1 MISMRCFLI
10 SSLLLV
16 SSATTA
22 LADRKISES
31 AKVELERG
39 EARFRDKDYA
49 GAIAA
54 FDAGYALDPQP
65 IFLYDK
71 AQAQRLSGD
80 CASAIESYK
89 AFLATNPPPNEAT
102 RAKKNIAS
110 CEASL
115 PPSVPEPVAPVEDR
129 EPAPFEDA
137 PRASAPIAIER
148 EQRAWW
154 SDTLG
159 VVLVTSGVVG
169 LGVGVGFAVNAR
181 SAAYDTSQ
189 AANTDDWSEARDRWQ
204 RDRIIA
210 GVALGAG
217 TTLVV
222 SGVLRL
228 SLRDRD
234 VAITPAQSG
243 GALVSIGGAW

>member
-1 MISMRCFLI
+1 MRCFLI

-16 SSATTA
+16 AAATNVR
-22 LADRKISES
+22 ADRKISDA
-31 AKVELERG
+31 AKLELERG
-39 EARFRDKDYA
+39 EQRFRDKDYP

-80 CASAIESYK
+80 CASAIESYN
-89 AFLATNPPPNEAT
+89 AFLATDPPANEAT

-115 PPSVPEPVAPVEDR
+115 PLPVEEPAAPVEHR
-129 EPAPFEDA
+129 EPAPIEDA
-137 PRASAPIAIER
+137 ASAPVPIAIER

-159 VVLVTSGVVG
+159 VTLLTSGVVG
-169 LGVGVGFAVNAR
+169 LGVGVGFAVSAR
-181 SAAYDTSQ
+181 TAAYDTSQ
-189 AANTDDWSEARDRWQ
+189 AGDTDTWSDARDRWQ

-217 TTLVV
+217 TVLVV

-228 SLRDRD
+228 SLRDRS
-234 VAITPAQSG
+234 VAVTPASSG
-243 GALVSIGGAW
+243 GAMVSVGGAW